1 VNIHKIAAE
10 AGKNRPSLGKV
21 IVTES
26 RIVATDGAILAIAP
40 SGDVPAGQY
49 DPKSFGKHER
59 DSNYPLQAPEYDSG
73 TTYPNYEGI
82 MADRKALPTT
92 TTFGIDVD
100 LLVLLVD
107 ALRQDK
113 SMTARAILEL
123 SGDGAI
129 LVRLIDDP
137 NNENRLGLIMPCK
150 VP

>member
-1 VNIHKIAAE
+1 MNIHKIALH
-10 AGKNRPSLGKV
+10 AGRPALEKIV
-21 IVTES
+21 VTES
-26 RIVATDGAILAIAP
+26 RVVAADGFILAITP
-40 SGDVPAGQY
+40 NDGLPAGHY
-49 DPKSFGKHER
+49 DPKSFGKHEK
-59 DSNYPLQAPEYDSG
+59 DANYPLQAPEYDSG
-73 TTYPNYEGI
+73 TSYPDYEGI
-82 MADRKALPTT
+82 LADRKALPTT

-113 SMTARAILEL
+113 GMTARAILEL

-129 LVRLIDDP
+129 RVRLIDDP